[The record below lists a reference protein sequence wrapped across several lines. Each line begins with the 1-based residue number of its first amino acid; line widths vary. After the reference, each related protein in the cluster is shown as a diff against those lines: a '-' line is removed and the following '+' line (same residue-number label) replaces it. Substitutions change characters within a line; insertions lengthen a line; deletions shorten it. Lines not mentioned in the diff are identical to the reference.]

1 MKKYE
6 DIISLPHHVSDHH
19 PQMSIHD
26 RAAQFS
32 PFAALTGYGDA
43 VEETARLTSQKKILD
58 ETEREALDRQLASLA
73 GLLEESRKADGR
85 RGRVLGVRITYFLP
99 DHKKSGGAY
108 LKQCGAVNRPGMA
121 AGGDRYGGWNEDSGG
136 GCGGAPVG
144 SGLDFFPVR
153 WYDDHA
159 P

>member
-58 ETEREALDRQLASLA
+58 ETEREALDRQLSSLA

-85 RGRVLGVRITYFLP
+85 RGHVPGVRITYFLP
-99 DHKKSGGAY
+99 DQKKSGGSLY
-108 LKQCGAVNRPGMA
+108 ETVRSCHRPGLA
-121 AGGDRYGGWNEDSGG
+121 AGGDRYGGWNEDPGG
-136 GCGGAPVG
+136 GCGGAGAVPD
-144 SGLDFFPVR
+144 LTFFL
-153 WYDDHA
+153 
-159 P
+159 

>member
-19 PQMSIHD
+19 PRMSIHD

-73 GLLEESRKADGR
+73 GLLEAEGR
-85 RGRVLGVRITYFLP
+85 RKTWARSRGP
-99 DHKKSGGAY
+99 DHIFSSGPEKERGS
-108 LKQCGAVNRPGMA
+108 LSKTVRSRHRPGLA
-121 AGGDRYGGWNEDSGG
+121 AGGDRYGGWNEDPGG
-136 GCGGAPVG
+136 GCGGAGAVPD
-144 SGLDFFPVR
+144 LTFFL
-153 WYDDHA
+153 
-159 P
+159 

>member
-58 ETEREALDRQLASLA
+58 ETEREALDRQLSSLA

-85 RGRVLGVRITYFLP
+85 RGTFP
-99 DHKKSGGAY
+99 
-108 LKQCGAVNRPGMA
+108 
-121 AGGDRYGGWNEDSGG
+121 
-136 GCGGAPVG
+136 G
-144 SGLDFFPVR
+144 SGSHIFFR
-153 WYDDHA
+153 TRKRA
-159 P
+159 GELI

>member
-85 RGRVLGVRITYFLP
+85 RGRRMKLLNVPGCLFPGTGGNVKEQTMIVEEQGIGFRTGVRFP
-99 DHKKSGGAY
+99 SGPR
-108 LKQCGAVNRPGMA
+108 KRRV
-121 AGGDRYGGWNEDSGG
+121 
-136 GCGGAPVG
+136 
-144 SGLDFFPVR
+144 
-153 WYDDHA
+153 
-159 P
+159 

>member
-43 VEETARLTSQKKILD
+43 VEETAR
-58 ETEREALDRQLASLA
+58 EALDRQLSSLA

-85 RGRVLGVRITYFLP
+85 RGHVPGVRITYFLP
-99 DHKKSGGAY
+99 DQKKSGGAY
-108 LKQCGAVNRPGMA
+108 MKQCGAVTDLDWLRGEIVM
-121 AGGDRYGGWNEDSGG
+121 EDGTRIPAEDVVELELS
-136 GCGGAPVG
+136 
-144 SGLDFFPVR
+144 R
-153 WYDDHA
+153 T
-159 P
+159 

>member
-58 ETEREALDRQLASLA
+58 ETEREALDRRDFWRRA
-73 GLLEESRKADGR
+73 GRQTED
-85 RGRVLGVRITYFLP
+85 V
-99 DHKKSGGAY
+99 GAF
-108 LKQCGAVNRPGMA
+108 P
-121 AGGDRYGGWNEDSGG
+121 
-136 GCGGAPVG
+136 G
-144 SGLDFFPVR
+144 SGSHIFFR
-153 WYDDHA
+153 TRKRA
-159 P
+159 GELI

>member
-73 GLLEESRKADGR
+73 GLLEESRKEDGR
-85 RGRVLGVRITYFLP
+85 RARSRGP
-99 DHKKSGGAY
+99 DHIFSSGPEKERGS
-108 LKQCGAVNRPGMA
+108 LSKTVRSRHRPGLA
-121 AGGDRYGGWNEDSGG
+121 AGGDRYGGWNEDPGG
-136 GCGGAPVG
+136 GCGGAGAVPD
-144 SGLDFFPVR
+144 LTFFL
-153 WYDDHA
+153 
-159 P
+159 

>member
-43 VEETARLTSQKKILD
+43 VD
-58 ETEREALDRQLASLA
+58 ETEREALDRQLSSLA

-85 RGRVLGVRITYFLP
+85 RGHVPGVRITYFLP
-99 DHKKSGGAY
+99 DQKKSGGAY
-108 LKQCGAVNRPGMA
+108 MKQCGAVTDLDWLRGEIVM
-121 AGGDRYGGWNEDSGG
+121 EDGTRIPAEDVVELELS
-136 GCGGAPVG
+136 
-144 SGLDFFPVR
+144 R
-153 WYDDHA
+153 T
-159 P
+159 

>member
-58 ETEREALDRQLASLA
+58 ETVREALDRQLASLA

-85 RGRVLGVRITYFLP
+85 RGRVL
-99 DHKKSGGAY
+99 
-108 LKQCGAVNRPGMA
+108 A
-121 AGGDRYGGWNEDSGG
+121 AGLHIQSARTGDYRRRYHYG
-136 GCGGAPVG
+136 
-144 SGLDFFPVR
+144 
-153 WYDDHA
+153 
-159 P
+159 

>member
-85 RGRVLGVRITYFLP
+85 RGRVPRVRITYFLP
-99 DHKKSGGAY
+99 DREKERGSLHETVRSRH
-108 LKQCGAVNRPGMA
+108 RPGLA
-121 AGGDRYGGWNEDSGG
+121 AGGDRYGGWDADPGG
-136 GCGGAPVG
+136 GCGGAGAVPD
-144 SGLDFFPVR
+144 LTFFL
-153 WYDDHA
+153 
-159 P
+159 